1 MELKRRSSRN
11 VSEQDWSAF
20 ILSGGR
26 SSRMGR
32 DKSQIVVHGRS
43 LLQHVRSVVGK
54 TGIRVR
60 TIRKDAVPSCGPLA
74 GVLTG
79 LSETRA
85 AWCLFVTCDMPLI
98 SAELLAALRQKA
110 STTQRPVFVRT
121 TQGFG
126 FPAAL
131 PASALPAVQHLIEDG
146 ERSIQALAM
155 TLCARSFRLPRARH
169 FELTNVN
176 TAADLAELR
185 VRLAPTGEERKRT
198 KL

>member
-1 MELKRRSSRN
+1 MELKRRPAGKTPETN
-11 VSEQDWSAF
+11 WCAF
-20 ILSGGR
+20 ILAGGR

-43 LLQHVRSVVGK
+43 LLQHVRLVVRR

-60 TIRKDAVPSCGPLA
+60 TIRKDAVPSCGPL
-74 GVLTG
+74 GGMLTG
-79 LSETRA
+79 LSKTRA
-85 AWCLFVTCDMPLI
+85 AWCLFVSCDMPLI

-110 STTQRPVFVRT
+110 SSTKRSVFVRT
-121 TQGFG
+121 AKGFG

-131 PASALPAVQHLIEDG
+131 PASALPAVQQLIADG
-146 ERSIQALAM
+146 ERSIQKLAM
-155 TLCARSFRLPRARH
+155 TLRAASFRLPRARH

-176 TAADLAELR
+176 TAADLEDLR
-185 VRLAPTGEERKRT
+185 VRLARTGEERKRT